1 MAHSN
6 NNPLLEGFSGAI
18 GELVVKHYPNG
29 KTVITKKPDM
39 SRIKRSEL
47 QKVYQTKFAEAVAYA
62 QAAERDPE
70 KKAAFEK
77 VLKKGQDVYHAALS
91 NFLRKSIEE
100 SRRMNVTEASD
111 TPSAELPE

>member
-39 SRIKRSEL
+39 SQVKRSEL
-47 QKVYQTKFAEAVAYA
+47 QKVYQSKFVEAVAYA
-62 QAAERDPE
+62 RSAERDPE
-70 KKAAFEK
+70 KKVAFEK
-77 VLKKGQDVYHAALS
+77 VLKKGQDVYHTALS
-91 NFLRKSIEE
+91 NFLRKSIDEG
-100 SRRMNVTEASD
+100 RRRERTDATD
-111 TPSAELPE
+111 TPSPELP